1 MNDVPRCKIC
11 VLSRWNRVSKKKRW
25 TSIWPKYMKTSR
37 AASFCVLP
45 CPGFGTAVF
54 PSHVIQSE
62 ESVGFWLVY
71 IYISIYVCFVPF
83 SLIWF
88 PTEMLRTTANSRL
101 FDPHTLTGSMYD
113 IWYTYIFIFSYIYI
127 YTYIDLPFKNQKCLK
142 DQPCHVGKICHGLHG
157 FSMTISRWGSRVPV
171 VWRPYVSC
179 ASHVSWRPGPGH
191 VDRTS
196 DFEGCLVA
204 GTREL
209 PGWSKQA
216 MLHSGYG
223 NR

>member
-1 MNDVPRCKIC
+1 MNDVPRCKMC

-37 AASFCVLP
+37 AASSCVLP

-54 PSHVIQSE
+54 PNHVNSE
-62 ESVGFWLVY
+62 WRKRRFLTGIYTYS
-71 IYISIYVCFVPF
+71 YISIYLCFVPF

-113 IWYTYIFIFSYIYI
+113 IHVYIYM
-127 YTYIDLPFKNQKCLK
+127 YTCTYIDLPFKNQKSFK
-142 DQPCHVGKICHGLHG
+142 HQPCHVGKICHISPFLHFPAEDRG
-157 FSMTISRWGSRVPV
+157 YQWSEGPTYHAHHTYHEGRSGRGPLDRTSTW
-171 VWRPYVSC
+171 
-179 ASHVSWRPGPGH
+179 PGPGW
-191 VDRTS
+191 
-196 DFEGCLVA
+196 L
-204 GTREL
+204 
-209 PGWSKQA
+209 KQA